1 MKQIQIIAFNVPY
14 PADYGGVIDVFYKIK
29 ALKEARIAVILHC
42 FDYGRGTSPE
52 LEALCEHVYYYPRS
66 KSFIYQFSKLPFIVK
81 TRSNR
86 LLIDNL
92 NQYTDIPILAEG
104 LHCTFPL
111 FADQCRNND
120 FYVRTH
126 NIEHAYYEGLKATET
141 NIVKKNYFSLE
152 AKKLKSYEQVL
163 KKAKGILAISQRDND
178 YFSALNTNTQ
188 LVTPFHPFQK
198 VEIKEGKADYVLVH
212 GDLSVSE
219 NIHSL
224 QWLIN
229 NVLSKIKHK
238 VIIAG
243 KNPSQKLILHIQ
255 KHKNIQLIA
264 NPSFEKMQDLIAN
277 AQVHVVH
284 SFLPQGMKL
293 KLLNVLFH
301 GRHCI
306 CNEAVVLN
314 SGLESLCHIAND
326 AETIIQYIDGL
337 MLEPFTENNMRNRKD
352 MLSLFSNEL
361 QVEKII
367 KFLNL

>member
-1 MKQIQIIAFNVPY
+1 VKQIQIIAFNVPY

-29 ALKEARIAVILHC
+29 ALKEAGIAVILHC

-81 TRSNR
+81 TRNQWA
-86 LLIDNL
+86 LMENL
-92 NQYTDIPILAEG
+92 NHYAHVPILAEG

-111 FADQCRNND
+111 YADQCRNND

-126 NIEHAYYEGLKATET
+126 NIEHAYYEGLKVTET
-141 NIVKKNYFSLE
+141 NFFKKIYFLLE

-163 KKAKGILAISQRDND
+163 KKAKGILAISQRDNN
-178 YFSALNTNTQ
+178 YFSALNSNTL

-198 VEIKEGKADYVLVH
+198 VDIKDGIGDYVLVH
-212 GDLSVSE
+212 ADLSVSE
-219 NIHSL
+219 NIHST

-229 NVLSKIKHK
+229 NVFSKIQHNI
-238 VIIAG
+238 VIAG
-243 KNPSQKLILHIQ
+243 KNPSQKLFSLIQ
-255 KHKNIQLIA
+255 KHKNIRLIA
-264 NPSFEKMQDLIAN
+264 NPSFDKMQDLIAH

-293 KLLNVLFH
+293 KLLNVLYH

-306 CNEAVVLN
+306 CNEAVVQN
-314 SGLESLCHIAND
+314 TGMEHLCHIAND
-326 AETIIQYIDGL
+326 AETIMQLIADL
-337 MLEPFTENNMRNRKD
+337 MREPFTENNVRIRKD
-352 MLSLFSNEL
+352 VLSLYSNEL

>member
-1 MKQIQIIAFNVPY
+1 VKQIQIIAFNVPY

-29 ALKEARIAVILHC
+29 ALKEAGVEVILHC
-42 FDYGRGTSPE
+42 FDYGRGTSSE
-52 LEALCEHVYYYPRS
+52 LEALCKHVYYYPRS
-66 KSFIYQFSKLPFIVK
+66 KSFIYHFSKLPFIVK
-81 TRSNR
+81 TRSHR
-86 LLIDNL
+86 ALIDNL
-92 NQYTDIPILAEG
+92 NHYDHVPVLAEG

-120 FYVRTH
+120 FYVRAH
-126 NIEHAYYEGLKATET
+126 NIEHAYYEGLKVSET
-141 NIVKKNYFSLE
+141 NILKKIYFLLE
-152 AKKLKSYEQVL
+152 ANKLKSYELVL

-178 YFSALNTNTQ
+178 YFSALNSNTL

-198 VEIKEGKADYVLVH
+198 VEIKEGIGDYVLVH

-224 QWLIN
+224 QWLVN
-229 NVLSKIKHK
+229 NVLSKITHK

-243 KNPSQKLILHIQ
+243 KNPSKKLILHIQ

-264 NPSFEKMQDLIAN
+264 NPSFDKMQDLIAN

-293 KLLNVLFH
+293 KLLNVLYH

-306 CNEAVVLN
+306 CNEAVVSN
-314 SGLESLCHIAND
+314 SGLESLCSIAND
-326 AETIIQYIDGL
+326 AETIKQYVERL
-337 MLEPFTENNMRNRKD
+337 MQEPFTENNMRKRKD
-352 MLSLFSNEL
+352 ILSLFSNEL
-361 QVEKII
+361 QVEKIL